1 MPTIFEQ
8 YAPYRP
14 AQLSEDEQQMMDVM
28 FRSVD
33 PLEGEIRIGLERAT
47 ASLGQKWNYPE
58 DPGITDKFPGV
69 DPRGFYSE
77 VDMALYDRYAKL
89 AAALPARPPE
99 VQAYVGGLLN
109 QVAAKGTVLMQD
121 WQRMRDTSLQ
131 LRNVTRAAKLAPTQR
146 ASDALLKNAQER
158 VAAEADFQR
167 MDGFLTAMEYAAGLS
182 DKAPDERAVSYLRD
196 TVHAPIPDE
205 VMAVRTAPAAA
216 PDTLSVHFQDFD
228 HVVEQQFFANPRNW
242 GKEPWQ
248 MPPDIANADAGALAV
263 SRYAAATVDRTIQ
276 PLFEKVEQFS
286 QGEFCDQLDRGAL
299 ITVDGRTVRSLMVE
313 QYTGEPNQ
321 FDKWYQENVREM
333 TNQLVSAGLMA
344 GKRVETFVP
353 DAQGRLPKEPT
364 QITKSG
370 YEPSPLKKV
379 TLNAWER
386 HFAKHGFYK
395 EKAAKAAEYQRVM
408 EGREQVRIGYQS
420 ALVAQRS
427 QALTRT
433 ETLFFS
439 EYKQELGSGPENRL
453 SDVLSEK
460 SIHPGHGSFR
470 LSRSAHVTACVF
482 QLASQGYS
490 VRDILDPNKL
500 QAERQAAGKLY
511 MEKAIAGDTNWLGAT
526 FYQGMQDLVGQAKL
540 MTRLYDLSDRE
551 QLTDALPQFCDISRP
566 LFDAFQE
573 MGQSGNQEGFYL
585 AAEAEHPG
593 KGIEFG
599 QELLERA
606 AGVANIGELARKE
619 LRASTVLGTPRK
631 GIDVQ
636 QELVHVLAGDGM
648 RGLLKN
654 RTDSDIFRRVT
665 PDDVMILGPG
675 LAQDPALRGMA
686 AYLKQDPARIQ
697 AVGRMAQSGQLQDQ
711 VSVAVEQKMEN
722 GQPVFRHPTLPQPSL
737 VRGEDGQLRLH
748 VDRVPTPIPSLGLKV
763 SPSKTFLASLEK
775 QQKAQDFQKSHPKPE
790 PKKDAP
796 AKTSPQKA
804 ASQKA
809 APAKNPGGMK
819 R

>member
-58 DPGITDKFPGV
+58 DPGVTDKFPGV

-89 AAALPARPPE
+89 AAAMPTRPPE

-146 ASDALLKNAQER
+146 ASDALLQNARER

-196 TVHAPIPDE
+196 TVHAPIPDK

-216 PDTLSVHFQDFD
+216 PDTLSVHFQNFD
-228 HVVEQQFFANPRNW
+228 HVVEQQFFSNPRNW

-248 MPPDIANADAGALAV
+248 MPPDITNADAGALAV
-263 SRYAAATVDRTIQ
+263 SKYAAATVDRTLQ
-276 PLFEKVEQFS
+276 PLFEKLERVEPTS
-286 QGEFCDQLDRGAL
+286 AIDSLDRGGL
-299 ITVDGRTVRSLMVE
+299 ITVDGRTVRSMMME
-313 QYTGEPNQ
+313 RYQGDPKQ
-321 FDKWYQENVREM
+321 FSTWYRDNLREM

-433 ETLFFS
+433 ENLFFS
-439 EYKQELGSGPENRL
+439 GYKQELGSGPEDRL
-453 SDVLSEK
+453 IDVLSEK
-460 SIHPGHGSFR
+460 NIHPGHGSFR

-482 QLASQGYS
+482 HLASQGYS

-500 QAERQAAGKLY
+500 QAERQAAGRLY

-526 FYQGMQDLVGQAKL
+526 FYQGMKDLVGQAKL
-540 MTRLYDLSDRE
+540 MTRLYDLSNRE
-551 QLTDALPQFCDISRP
+551 QLVDALPQFCDISRP

-573 MGQSGNQEGFYL
+573 MSQPGNQEGFYL

-593 KGIEFG
+593 KGIELG
-599 QELLERA
+599 QALLERV

-619 LRASTVLGTPRK
+619 LRASAVLSTPGK

-636 QELVHVLAGDGM
+636 QELIHVLAGSGM
-648 RGLLKN
+648 RGLLQN

-675 LAQDPALRGMA
+675 LAMDPAFLGMS

-697 AVGRMAQSGQLQDQ
+697 AVGRMAQSGQLQEQ
-711 VSVAVEQKMEN
+711 VGVTVEQKMEN
-722 GQPVFRHPTLPQPSL
+722 GQPVFVHPALPRPSL
-737 VRGEDGQLRLH
+737 VQGEDGQLRLH

-763 SPSKTFLASLEK
+763 APSETFLASLEK
-775 QQKAQDFQKSHPKPE
+775 QQKAQAFQKDHPKPE
-790 PKKDAP
+790 PPKQDKKEAQ
-796 AKTSPQKA
+796 QKA
-804 ASQKA
+804 APHKP

-819 R
+819 K

>member
-14 AQLSEDEQQMMDVM
+14 ELTAGEQEMLDTSPD
-28 FRSVD
+28 R
-33 PLEGEIRIGLERAT
+33 LEAEQRIGLDRAEEQLR
-47 ASLGQKWNYPE
+47 SWNYPE
-58 DPGITDKFPGV
+58 GQEITAKFPGV
-69 DPRGFYSE
+69 DPRGKMCQ
-77 VDMALYDRYAKL
+77 VDMSFFERLTTL
-89 AAALPARPPE
+89 QAALPTRPPE
-99 VQAYVGGLLN
+99 VQQYVGGLFEQLKSRSTPLGLRWD
-109 QVAAKGTVLMQD
+109 AMQND
-121 WQRMRDTSLQ
+121 CINIRLIERG
-131 LRNVTRAAKLAPTQR
+131 AKLAPTPEACEHLLQDAAARSKEMASIQR
-146 ASDALLKNAQER
+146 I
-158 VAAEADFQR
+158 
-167 MDGFLTAMEYAAGLS
+167 DGFLGAMEYAAGLS
-182 DKAPDERAVSYLRD
+182 DKVPDDRARTFLND
-196 TVHAPIPDE
+196 ILHAPIPE
-205 VMAVRTAPAAA
+205 GVEAVRTAPAAA
-216 PDTLSVHFQDFD
+216 PAALSVNFQNFD
-228 HVVEQQFFANPRNW
+228 HIVEQQFFANPRNW
-242 GKEPWQ
+242 GKSPKQ
-248 MPPDIANADAGALAV
+248 LPPDITNAEAGALAV
-263 SRYAAATVDRTIQ
+263 GQYAAATVDRTLQ
-276 PLFEKVEQFS
+276 PLFEKVERFS

-299 ITVDGRTVRSLMVE
+299 ITVDGRTVRSMMVE
-313 QYTGEPNQ
+313 QYTGSPLQ
-321 FDKWYQENVREM
+321 FDQWYRENVREM
-333 TNQLVSAGLMA
+333 TNRLVSAGLMA

-433 ETLFFS
+433 ENLFFS
-439 EYKQELGSGPENRL
+439 GYKQELGSGPEDRL
-453 SDVLSEK
+453 IDVLSEK
-460 SIHPGHGSFR
+460 NIHPGHGSFR

-482 QLASQGYS
+482 HLASQGYS

-500 QAERQAAGKLY
+500 QAERQAAGRLY

-526 FYQGMQDLVGQAKL
+526 FYQGMKDLVGQAKL
-540 MTRLYDLSDRE
+540 MTRLYDLSNRE
-551 QLTDALPQFCDISRP
+551 QLVDALPQFCDISRP

-573 MGQSGNQEGFYL
+573 MSQPGNQEGFYL

-593 KGIEFG
+593 KGIELG
-599 QELLERA
+599 QALLERV

-619 LRASTVLGTPRK
+619 LRASAVLSTPGK

-636 QELVHVLAGDGM
+636 QELIHVLAGSGM
-648 RGLLKN
+648 RGLLQN

-675 LAQDPALRGMA
+675 LAMDPAFLGMS

-697 AVGRMAQSGQLQDQ
+697 AVGRMAQSGQLQEQ
-711 VSVAVEQKMEN
+711 VGVTVEQKMEN
-722 GQPVFRHPTLPQPSL
+722 GQPVFVHPALPRPSL
-737 VRGEDGQLRLH
+737 VQGEDGQLRLH

-763 SPSKTFLASLEK
+763 APSETFLASLEK
-775 QQKAQDFQKSHPKPE
+775 QQKAQAFQKDHPKPE
-790 PKKDAP
+790 PPKQDKKEA
-796 AKTSPQKA
+796 Q
-804 ASQKA
+804 QKA
-809 APAKNPGGMK
+809 APHKPAPAKKPGGMK
-819 R
+819 K